1 MKVKD
6 CMTKSVISIGQ
17 DEPANVAAR
26 LMSRYNV
33 GILPV
38 RGKDGKICGVVT
50 DRDIVLRCVAA
61 DHDGKSI
68 RVREIMSTRVRA
80 VQPDTELSRAAGL
93 MAAEQVRRL
102 PVIEGGRLVGMLTL
116 GDVTRNGQ
124 YSMEA
129 AECFERI
136 CTGVSHWDEA

>member
-1 MKVKD
+1 MKVRD
-6 CMTKSVISIGQ
+6 CMTKSVICVGR
-17 DEPANVAAR
+17 DEPASVAAR

-33 GILPV
+33 GLLPV
-38 RGKDGKICGVVT
+38 RGKQGEICGVVT

-61 DHDGKSI
+61 GRDGKTAL
-68 RVREIMSTRVRA
+68 VKEIMSTRVRS

-102 PVIEGGRLVGMLTL
+102 PVVEEGKLVGMLTL

-136 CTGVSHWDEA
+136 CTGVSHWDEL

>member
-6 CMTKSVISIGQ
+6 CMTKSVICVGQ
-17 DEPANVAAR
+17 DEPASVAAR
-26 LMSRYNV
+26 LMARYNV

-38 RGKDGKICGVVT
+38 RGKEGAITGVLT
-50 DRDIVLRCVAA
+50 DCDIVLRCVAA
-61 DHDGKSI
+61 EREGKN
-68 RVREIMSTRVRA
+68 VLVKDIMSTRVCA

-102 PVIEGGRLVGMLTL
+102 PVIEGGKLVGMLTL
-116 GDVTRNGQ
+116 GDVTRNDQ

-136 CTGVSHWDEA
+136 CAGTSHWNEG